1 MLAPKRYAFPYFCEK
16 EARTVSEGDLGHCDK
31 FFSFNLIFY
40 SAAKNILFWIGIIFQ
55 DVKRLF

>member
-40 SAAKNILFWIGIIFQ
+40 SAAKNILFWIGIIF
-55 DVKRLF
+55 